1 VKQKRPAWMTQARG
15 IEHMPLLDL
24 MRELLVLRRA
34 TLS

>member
-1 VKQKRPAWMTQARG
+1 MTGG
-15 IEHMPLLDL
+15 IEHMPLPDL